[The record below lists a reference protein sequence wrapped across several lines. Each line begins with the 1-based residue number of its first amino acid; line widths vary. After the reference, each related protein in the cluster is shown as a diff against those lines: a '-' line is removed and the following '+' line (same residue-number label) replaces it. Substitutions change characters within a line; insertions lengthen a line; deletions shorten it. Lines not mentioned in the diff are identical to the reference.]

1 MTPIQYCYEKVKA
14 SKSNFTWAFSFI
26 SQDRRDAL
34 ISLYAFC
41 REIDDIVDETL
52 ELEIASAKIN
62 WWKAEINR
70 LFHETPQHPVTK
82 SLLNFVHIY
91 ELNEAYFIEMLD
103 GMEMDL
109 KFNRYE
115 NFKQLQLYCYRV
127 AGVVGILSVKILGFK
142 NQATLKYAHDLGIAL
157 QLTNIIRDVG
167 EDARKNRIYIP
178 LDELKEFNV
187 PEDEI
192 VKFKESNQLSNLMIY
207 QIARAEVFYKNA
219 YQKLPKEDINPQIP
233 GLIMGKIYE
242 TLLVE
247 IKRDKPEQTLNH
259 KVLLPPFRKVLVIHV
274 CFFKNKF
281 YALSN

>member
-1 MTPIQYCYEKVKA
+1 MTPIQYCYEKVKT
-14 SKSNFTWAFSFI
+14 SKSNFTWAFYFI

-52 ELEIASAKIN
+52 ELEVATAKIN

-70 LFHETPQHPVTK
+70 LFHETPQHPVTE
-82 SLLNFVHIY
+82 SLLKFIHIY

-178 LDELKEFNV
+178 LDELKEFSV
-187 PEDEI
+187 SEDEI
-192 VKFKESNQLSNLMIY
+192 LKFKESNHLSNLMFH

-242 TLLVE
+242 TLLLE

-259 KVLLPPFRKVLVIHV
+259 KVLLPPFRKVLVILA

>member
-1 MTPIQYCYEKVKA
+1 
-14 SKSNFTWAFSFI
+14 
-26 SQDRRDAL
+26 
-34 ISLYAFC
+34 
-41 REIDDIVDETL
+41 
-52 ELEIASAKIN
+52 
-62 WWKAEINR
+62 
-70 LFHETPQHPVTK
+70 
-82 SLLNFVHIY
+82 
-91 ELNEAYFIEMLD
+91 
-103 GMEMDL
+103 
-109 KFNRYE
+109 
-115 NFKQLQLYCYRV
+115 
-127 AGVVGILSVKILGFK
+127 VVGILSVKILGFK

-178 LDELKEFNV
+178 LDELKDFNV

-192 VKFKESNQLSNLMIY
+192 LKFKESNRVSSLIMH
-207 QIARAEVFYKNA
+207 QITRAEVFYKNA

-259 KVLLPPFRKVLVIHV
+259 KVLLTPSRKVLVILS

>member
-1 MTPIQYCYEKVKA
+1 MTPIQYCYEKVKT
-14 SKSNFTWAFSFI
+14 SKSNFTWAFYFI

-52 ELEIASAKIN
+52 ELEVATAKIN

-82 SLLNFVHIY
+82 SLSKFIHIY

-178 LDELKEFNV
+178 LDELKEFSV
-187 PEDEI
+187 SEDEI
-192 VKFKESNQLSNLMIY
+192 LKFKESNHLSNLMFH

-242 TLLVE
+242 TLLLE

-259 KVLLPPFRKVLVIHV
+259 KVLLPPFRKVLVILA

>member
-1 MTPIQYCYEKVKA
+1 MTPIQYCYEKVKT
-14 SKSNFTWAFSFI
+14 SKSNFTWAFYFI

-52 ELEIASAKIN
+52 ELEVATAKIN

-82 SLLNFVHIY
+82 SLLKFIHIY

-178 LDELKEFNV
+178 LDELKEFSV
-187 PEDEI
+187 SEDEI
-192 VKFKESNQLSNLMIY
+192 LKFKESNHLSNLMFH

-233 GLIMGKIYE
+233 G
-242 TLLVE
+242 
-247 IKRDKPEQTLNH
+247 
-259 KVLLPPFRKVLVIHV
+259 
-274 CFFKNKF
+274 
-281 YALSN
+281 

>member
-34 ISLYAFC
+34 VSLYAFC

-52 ELEIASAKIN
+52 ELEVATAKIN

-82 SLLNFVHIY
+82 SLLNYVHIY

-192 VKFKESNQLSNLMIY
+192 LKFKESNRVSSLIMH
-207 QIARAEVFYKNA
+207 QITRAEVFYRNA

-259 KVLLPPFRKVLVIHV
+259 KVLLPPFRKVLVILS

-281 YALSN
+281 YALSS

>member
-52 ELEIASAKIN
+52 ELEVASAKIN

-70 LFHETPQHPVTK
+70 LFHETPQHPVSK

-192 VKFKESNQLSNLMIY
+192 LRFKESNRVSSLIMH
-207 QIARAEVFYKNA
+207 QITRAEVFYKNA

-259 KVLLPPFRKVLVIHV
+259 KVLLTPFRKVLVILS

>member
-52 ELEIASAKIN
+52 ELEVATAKIN

-192 VKFKESNQLSNLMIY
+192 LKFKESNRVSSLIMY
-207 QIARAEVFYKNA
+207 QITRAEVFYKNA
-219 YQKLPKEDINPQIP
+219 YHKLPKEDINPQIP

-259 KVLLPPFRKVLVIHV
+259 KVLLPPFRKVLVILS

>member
-1 MTPIQYCYEKVKA
+1 MTPIQYCYEKVKT
-14 SKSNFTWAFSFI
+14 SKSNFTWAFYFI
-26 SQDRRDAL
+26 SQERRDAL

-52 ELEIASAKIN
+52 ELEVAKAKIN

-82 SLLNFVHIY
+82 SLLKFIHIH

-178 LDELKEFNV
+178 LDELKEFSV
-187 PEDEI
+187 SEDEI
-192 VKFKESNQLSNLMIY
+192 LKFKESNHLSNLIFH

-242 TLLVE
+242 TLLLE

-259 KVLLPPFRKVLVIHV
+259 KVLLPPFRKVLVILA

>member
-1 MTPIQYCYEKVKA
+1 MTPIEYCYEKVKK
-14 SKSNFTWAFSFI
+14 SKSNFTWAFYFI
-26 SQDRRDAL
+26 SKERRDAL

-52 ELEIASAKIN
+52 EIEVATAKIN
-62 WWKAEINR
+62 WWKTEINR
-70 LFHETPQHPVTK
+70 LFHETPQHPVSK
-82 SLLNFVHIY
+82 SLLKFVHIY

-142 NQATLKYAHDLGIAL
+142 NQGTLKYAHDLGIAL

-192 VKFKESNQLSNLMIY
+192 LKFKESNQLSNFCLLY
-207 QIARAEVFYKNA
+207 TSPSPRDR
-219 YQKLPKEDINPQIP
+219 QKSRMPSS
-233 GLIMGKIYE
+233 
-242 TLLVE
+242 
-247 IKRDKPEQTLNH
+247 
-259 KVLLPPFRKVLVIHV
+259 
-274 CFFKNKF
+274 
-281 YALSN
+281 A

>member
-14 SKSNFTWAFSFI
+14 SKSNFTWAFYFI
-26 SQDRRDAL
+26 SQKRRDAL

-41 REIDDIVDETL
+41 REIDDIVDETS
-52 ELEIASAKIN
+52 ELEVATTKIN

-82 SLLNFVHIY
+82 SLLNFVHTY

-187 PEDEI
+187 PEDDI
-192 VKFKESNQLSNLMIY
+192 LKFKESNRVSNLIMH
-207 QIARAEVFYKNA
+207 QITRAEVFYKNA
-219 YQKLPKEDINPQIP
+219 YQKLPKEDINQQIP

-242 TLLVE
+242 TLLIE
-247 IKRDKPEQTLNH
+247 IKRDKPEQSLNH
-259 KVLLPPFRKVLVIHV
+259 KVLLPPLRKMLVILS

-281 YALSN
+281 YALSS